1 MSKNL
6 LQDMVK
12 RKNTEVV
19 KKPVISIPDEPEKV
33 QYPKVE
39 TKFASVYEVSNKSSS
54 DKKSRH
60 TLWFVAVASIAF
72 FLFALSFLFS
82 QAKIT
87 INPKIQNLILNENL
101 FATKDGKQE
110 DLPFKLVVVSGEEN
124 KTAQA
129 GVEKDV
135 ALKAKGRVV
144 IFNTFSSSSQVLAI
158 DTRLEGSNGK
168 IYKTEKKLTVPGVS
182 TNGTPGSVEVG
193 IYGSEA
199 GEEYNSP
206 PLDFKI
212 FGFKGT
218 PKYAKFYARS
228 KGEITGGLVGKS
240 SNITEVEKEKTV
252 NELKVLLKDKLFKKV
267 ADQIPAGFILW
278 ENAVVLNS
286 DDENIKFTSK
296 DNMVSVNMKG
306 TLSGFLFEE
315 KKLTEKIV
323 AKTLPDQD
331 GSLVY
336 IPNIKNLTF
345 SLAPSTSLPNGENS
359 LTDVN
364 NISFNLSGNLKIV
377 WIVDEDKVIT
387 DMLGKR
393 KNNFNQILAEYPNID
408 SAQLVLRPFWKR
420 FFPKKAKDIQ
430 TIVNYP
436 E

>member
-1 MSKNL
+1 MIKIGVDGNEAN
-6 LQDMVK
+6 V
-12 RKNTEVV
+12 E
-19 KKPVISIPDEPEKV
+19 KKVGV
-33 QYPKVE
+33 
-39 TKFASVYEVSNKSSS
+39 SVY
-54 DKKSRH
+54 
-60 TLWFVAVASIAF
+60 
-72 FLFALSFLFS
+72 AL
-82 QAKIT
+82 
-87 INPKIQNLILNENL
+87 NIL
-101 FATKDGKQE
+101 
-110 DLPFKLVVVSGEEN
+110 
-124 KTAQA
+124 
-129 GVEKDV
+129 
-135 ALKAKGRVV
+135 
-144 IFNTFSSSSQVLAI
+144 
-158 DTRLEGSNGK
+158 
-168 IYKTEKKLTVPGVS
+168 
-182 TNGTPGSVEVG
+182 
-193 IYGSEA
+193 
-199 GEEYNSP
+199 
-206 PLDFKI
+206 
-212 FGFKGT
+212 
-218 PKYAKFYARS
+218 KYFC
-228 KGEITGGLVGKS
+228 
-240 SNITEVEKEKTV
+240 
-252 NELKVLLKDKLFKKV
+252 KV
-267 ADQIPAGFILW
+267 A
-278 ENAVVLNS
+278 
-286 DDENIKFTSK
+286 DENIKFTSK

>member
-101 FATKDGKQE
+101 FATKDVKQE

-240 SNITEVEKEKTV
+240 SDITEVEKEKTV

>member
-408 SAQLVLRPFWKR
+408 SAQLLLRPFWKR

>member
-240 SNITEVEKEKTV
+240 SDITEVEKEKTV

>member
-306 TLSGFLFEE
+306 TLLGFLFEE